1 MKLGEKIF
9 ELRKGAKLS
18 QEQLGDKINVTRQ
31 TISNWE
37 LGETSPNPEQ
47 LKLLSKEL
55 NVSVDE
61 LLDNDV
67 SSVLVEKVSNTENL
81 AGLVLKILKWL
92 GIAFII
98 FLIIDVASLV
108 LFTYIRSNKGG
119 VDDNNVQEVELQ
131 CSIKDND
138 YIITVGSDGYFNC
151 SNCSNELQK
160 ELKDNYVDFGDIE
173 KTMSNVIEYFNNNNG
188 LCK

>member
-1 MKLGEKIF
+1 MKLGEKILN
-9 ELRKGAKLS
+9 LRKRRGLS
-18 QEQLGDKINVTRQ
+18 QEQLGEKINVTRQ

-47 LKLLSKEL
+47 LKLISQEL
-55 NVSVDE
+55 NVSIDE
-61 LLDNDV
+61 LLDNDIKTI
-67 SSVLVEKVSNTENL
+67 LVEKVSNTEKL

-98 FLIIDVASLV
+98 ILIIDVASLI
-108 LFTYIRSNKGG
+108 LFSYVRDNKGG
-119 VDDNNVQEVELQ
+119 TSTNMTKEFELQ
-131 CSIKDND
+131 CSIKEND

-151 SNCSNELQK
+151 SNCSKELQK

-173 KTMSNVIEYFNNNNG
+173 KTANNVIEYFKNNKG
-188 LCK
+188 TCK